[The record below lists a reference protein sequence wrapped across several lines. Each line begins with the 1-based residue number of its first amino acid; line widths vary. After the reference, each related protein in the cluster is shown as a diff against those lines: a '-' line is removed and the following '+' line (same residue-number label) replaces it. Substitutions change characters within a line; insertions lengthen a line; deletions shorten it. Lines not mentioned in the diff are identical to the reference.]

1 MPVFE
6 IKITLK
12 EGIVDPEGENT
23 RKTLQLLGYR
33 DISQVTFSKLYT
45 VSIEGGGEGADK
57 EVEEICRR
65 LLANPAIHNYSYR
78 MIDAS

>member
-6 IKITLK
+6 VRITLK

-23 RKTLQLLGYR
+23 RKTLQLLGFDNIR
-33 DISQVTFSKLYT
+33 QVSYSKLYMI
-45 VSIEGGGEGADK
+45 SLEGTPDTAGRDI
-57 EVEEICRR
+57 EEICRR

-78 MIDAS
+78 LVEDG